1 MVTML
6 DNQIIINKE
15 YIIQSY
21 EILDVNLKLNE
32 SANIYLMIFI
42 MIQKRLK
49 FFLL

>member
-32 SANIYLMIFI
+32 SANIYIMIFI

-49 FFLL
+49 IFLL

>member
-1 MVTML
+1 ML

-32 SANIYLMIFI
+32 SANIYIMIFI

>member
-32 SANIYLMIFI
+32 SANIYIMIFI

>member
-32 SANIYLMIFI
+32 SANIYIMIFI

-49 FFLL
+49 KFLL

>member
-1 MVTML
+1 ML